1 MNFQIVLPC
10 FSDVT
15 DEKRKIAY
23 SSWYESYETKFS
35 KVKKSFESWVV
46 DTLKSEKKC
55 WRNCQRLQQKITIF
69 FGINLQRSVF
79 HYWNFM
85 FSWNPL
91 KRKKNW
97 GVSHLPWANSVSRL
111 KHYTIL
117 KEPFKTWMHIITQY
131 FSWEITAN
139 HSMAHLIVL
148 NFFYAMVSHIFVLG
162 LMIDLV
168 KHVVSMCQRIK
179 QRCFTKFRN
188 PHVVSTS

>member
-1 MNFQIVLPC
+1 MLKERPKASTKNYNFLWYQFAKVSLPLLKFYVLMKP
-10 FSDVT
+10 
-15 DEKRKIAY
+15 
-23 SSWYESYETKFS
+23 S
-35 KVKKSFESWVV
+35 K
-46 DTLKSEKKC
+46 T
-55 WRNCQRLQQKITIF
+55 
-69 FGINLQRSVF
+69 
-79 HYWNFM
+79 
-85 FSWNPL
+85 
-91 KRKKNW
+91 KKNW

-148 NFFYAMVSHIFVLG
+148 NFFYAVVSHIFVLR

-168 KHVVSMCQRIK
+168 KHVVSMCKRIK
-179 QRCFTKFRN
+179 QRSFTKFRN